1 MSEARGARK
10 VRVGEVVSTKMDKT
24 VVVSINRLSK
34 HPVYKKYVR
43 KRKKFY
49 VHDENNECNVGDIIR
64 FMETRP
70 LSKLKR
76 WRFVE
81 HVRRA
86 K

>member
-1 MSEARGARK
+1 MEDRRGQRK
-10 VRVGEVVSTKMDKT
+10 VRVGEVVSTRMDKT

-49 VHDENNECNVGDIIR
+49 VHDENNECNVGDVIR

-81 HVRRA
+81 FIERA